1 MFEWLKKF
9 FDIGN
14 DRCFEEH
21 KNAEG
26 ICYGLMGG
34 DRNTGYLSESCIG
47 CKYHTMPQEAYR
59 KGNCNGKR

>member
-1 MFEWLKKF
+1 MTMFDWLKKF

-21 KNAEG
+21 KNADG

-34 DRNTGYLSESCIG
+34 DRNTDYLAETCVSC
-47 CKYHTMPQEAYR
+47 KHHTMFCR
-59 KGNCNGKR
+59 KILKEKNNG